1 MRLASH
7 RSLLLQQP
15 GSHVQS
21 NSAFGSMGVSDSF
34 VRFEKV
40 DKTYDG
46 SVLVVCGLDLE
57 IRRGEFLTLLGP
69 SGSGK
74 TTTLMMLAGFETPTR
89 GVITLEGADITRLPP
104 HKRGLGMVFQN
115 YALFPHMTVAENLAF
130 PLQVRGVSKTA
141 IREKVARALEMVR
154 LPDLGNRL
162 PSQLSGG
169 QQQRVALARA
179 LVFEPLLVLMDE
191 PLGALDKQLRE
202 HMQYEIK
209 HLHDQLGVT
218 VVYVTHD
225 QGEALTMSD
234 RIAVFNEGRIQQ
246 VGSPRSIYEHPD
258 TAFVAQFIGEN
269 NRIEG
274 TVEKVADG
282 IAAVALRNGGTV
294 LAEAGPGIATGGRAL
309 VSLRPERLRLG
320 QVNGSAVNNFA
331 GRVLE
336 VIYHGDHLRVRLEA
350 LGRDDFIVKTPVL
363 GSEGL
368 TVGSEVPISWRE
380 VDGRALPL

>member
-1 MRLASH
+1 MEATE
-7 RSLLLQQP
+7 
-15 GSHVQS
+15 
-21 NSAFGSMGVSDSF
+21 SF

-89 GVITLEGADITRLPP
+89 GIITLKGADITRVPP

-130 PLQVRGVSKTA
+130 PLQVRGMSKA
-141 IREKVARALEMVR
+141 AVREKVARALEMVR
-154 LPDLGNRL
+154 LPDLGDRL

-169 QQQRVALARA
+169 QQQRIALARA
-179 LVFEPLLVLMDE
+179 LVFEPLVVLMDE

-209 HLHDQLGVT
+209 QLHAQLGVT
-218 VVYVTHD
+218 VIYVTHD
-225 QGEALTMSD
+225 QSEALTMSD
-234 RIAVFNEGRIQQ
+234 RIAVFHEGRIQQ
-246 VGSPRSIYEHPD
+246 VGDPRTIYDHPD

-274 TVEKVADG
+274 TVRQVSG
-282 IAAVALRNGGTV
+282 GVAAVAISNGTTV
-294 LAEAGPGIATGGRAL
+294 LAEAGPGIAAGDRAL

-320 QVNGSAVNNFA
+320 NANSDSANRFA
-331 GRVLE
+331 ARILE

-363 GSEGL
+363 GAEGL
-368 TVGSEVPISWRE
+368 TIGTEVPISWRE